1 MNEYRV
7 KLLSKAYRDLDDIYT
22 YIKEEF
28 KELDT
33 AKKMVELLEEAIL
46 GLDRM
51 PFRGF
56 IRKNGIYTR
65 RYRQLFVKNFTII
78 YRIDEDKKNVII
90 VTIRYTG
97 SSF

>member
-51 PFRGF
+51 PFRGS

-78 YRIDEDKKNVII
+78 YRIDED
-90 VTIRYTG
+90 Y
-97 SSF
+97 

>member
-1 MNEYRV
+1 
-7 KLLSKAYRDLDDIYT
+7 
-22 YIKEEF
+22 
-28 KELDT
+28 
-33 AKKMVELLEEAIL
+33 MVELLEEAIL

-51 PFRGF
+51 PFRGS
-56 IRKNGIYTR
+56 IRRNGIYTR